1 MSGPMARSSCAS
13 ATGSDQERSPS
24 VLCGTPL
31 RDTASLLRCPWLLAF
46 EGGLFIWP
54 GVRLGHRRTVGSD
67 PAFGDIT
74 LVTQSLQPL
83 VFLVDPL
90 LTDAECAHIIA
101 ATTPSLEVSDVSH
114 FDADLG
120 QPSERWRRSLQA
132 RLANDRDENVTRIND
147 RVASLLRIPRS

>member
-1 MSGPMARSSCAS
+1 MARLELESRE
-13 ATGSDQERSPS
+13 GYERWGFFTPR
-24 VLCGTPL
+24 GTPL
-31 RDTASLLRCPWLLAF
+31 RDTASLLRCPRLLAF
-46 EGGLFIWP
+46 EGALFIWP

-132 RLANDRDENVTRIND
+132 RLANDRDENVTQIND